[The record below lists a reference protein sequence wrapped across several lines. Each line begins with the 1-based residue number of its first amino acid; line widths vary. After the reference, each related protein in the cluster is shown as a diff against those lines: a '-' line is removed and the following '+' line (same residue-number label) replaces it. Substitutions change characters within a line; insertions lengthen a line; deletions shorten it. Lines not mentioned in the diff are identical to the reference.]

1 MFPAPFAYE
10 RAEDVDHVIALLHEH
25 GDEAKLLA
33 GGQSL
38 LPLMKFRLA
47 TPAVLVDLGHLDALQ
62 SVDRRHHGLGVGA
75 ATTHQAVIDA
85 PLLRERCGAFA
96 EVVRR
101 IGDPQV
107 RHRGTLGGAL
117 AHGDAA
123 GDLPALARA
132 LDAEFVLAS
141 QKRRRRVPAA
151 GFFTG
156 HLQTA
161 LDDDEVL
168 LRIDVPDLT
177 GWRSAY
183 EKFAPVS
190 HAWAVV
196 GVVALV
202 RREGTRVADVR
213 IGLTHMGDV
222 PLRATAAE
230 AALRGADAGVDAVRE
245 AAALADHDTSPP
257 SDDNADAAYRRHLAR
272 VLTAR
277 ALGRALDLAVPNLE
291 TI

>member
-25 GDEAKLLA
+25 GDEAKVLA

-47 TPAVLVDLGHLDALQ
+47 TPAVVIDLGHLEHLHA
-62 SVDRRHHGLGVGA
+62 VAARGGRVAVGA
-75 ATTHQAVIDA
+75 AATHQAVIDS
-85 PLLRERCGAFA
+85 PLLRERCGALA

-107 RHRGTLGGAL
+107 RHRGTFGGAL

-141 QKRRRRVPAA
+141 QKRRRRVAA
-151 GFFTG
+151 ADFFTG
-156 HLQTA
+156 HLQTVLA
-161 LDDDEVL
+161 DDEVV
-168 LRIDVPDLT
+168 LRVEVPDLT
-177 GWRSAY
+177 GWSFAY

-202 RREGTRVADVR
+202 RRDGNRIADVR

-230 AALRGADAGVDAVRE
+230 AALRGAEAGVEAVRS
-245 AAALADHDTSPP
+245 AAALAGRDTSPP
-257 SDDNADAAYRRHLAR
+257 SDDNADATYRRHLAR

-277 ALGRALDLAVPNLE
+277 ALGRALDLTVPNLE
-291 TI
+291 TM